1 MWKMR
6 GASRNT
12 KAKCYGIA
20 KVMEMEIEKQKRN
33 VVFMRKS
40 EKAS

>member
-1 MWKMR
+1 MR
-6 GASRNT
+6 GASRNI
-12 KAKCYGIA
+12 KAKYYGIA